1 MFGLGS
7 RVEVAQRARSINWR
21 SLALYALALAVT
33 VMAGWA
39 TSRLG

>member
-7 RVEVAQRARSINWR
+7 PVDVAQRARSINWR
-21 SLALYALALAVT
+21 SLALYGLTVAVT